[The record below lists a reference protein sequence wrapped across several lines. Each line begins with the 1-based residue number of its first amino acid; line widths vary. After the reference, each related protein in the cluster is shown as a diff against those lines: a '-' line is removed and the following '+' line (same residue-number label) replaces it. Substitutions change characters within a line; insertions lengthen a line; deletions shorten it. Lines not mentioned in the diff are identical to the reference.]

1 MMECDDFADL
11 QSTWEELAKQDP
23 LWAILSVPAKKGGK
37 WDLEEFFYEGRA
49 EATRVLQKVTSLHSL
64 RFEAALDFGCGV
76 GRVTQYLADQFQK
89 VIGVDISAKMIELAG
104 QFNQSRQNLEYRHN
118 PHGDLA
124 MFSDR
129 SFDFVYSNLVLQH
142 MKPVYAVRYI
152 NEFFRIT
159 RPDGIIVFQIP
170 SHLTTEYV
178 ARISAQVPLA
188 AAACRAQIRFVSG
201 PTTLKGGERAVLE
214 FEVTNISKE
223 NWLQRQKHSVNLG
236 NHWLSSDGRV
246 VVVNDGRAPL
256 PESLSPGQT
265 AMILLPIRAPEKPGR
280 YCLEVDLVQ
289 EGVRWFKDAGSSTL
303 LLSVRV
309 AGLLTGRLI
318 RRKTVIRPATTA
330 FMMHGIPQKD
340 ILALIKN
347 ASAHL
352 LDTEEHVTEWH
363 SYKYYIAR

>member
-1 MMECDDFADL
+1 MECDDFADL

-104 QFNQSRQNLEYRHN
+104 QFNQSRQNVEYRHN

-142 MKPVYAVRYI
+142 MKPVYALRYI

-159 RPDGIIVFQIP
+159 RPDGIVVFQIP
-170 SHLTTEYV
+170 SHLTPEYV

-201 PTTLKGGERAVLE
+201 PTTLKGGERTVLE

-289 EGVRWFKDAGSSTL
+289 EGVRWFKDAGSSSL

-318 RRKTVIRPATTA
+318 RRKTVIRPAMTA